1 VSTIFTKPYSI
12 DVLTD
17 EQMIFIAQQ
26 LPSPKA
32 TTGRPAY
39 SNQELLPGILRVLR
53 SGCRWRDLNLPG
65 YPDGSTHWR
74 RLRLWRKG
82 LHFRWLWKRILRLL
96 DEQNPQEKERRL
108 KRLSID
114 GTLLQSFAFREKTG
128 CSGKH
133 RRVGIKA
140 SIVVDAT
147 GLPLSIVIARGNVAD
162 ISLAEDTLSR
172 IRGYDSFKT
181 TILADRGYDSRKF
194 RKFAFNHGIYPRIP
208 KRSNTTEGKD
218 PYRYHMYRYD
228 PDEGKF
234 RFIVERT
241 NAWFKSFRRL
251 RNRFDYHLASFE
263 SWLYLAIIIVCVR
276 RLVL

>member
-1 VSTIFTKPYSI
+1 MVYDRNGNACTRSEVSTIFTKPYTT

-17 EQMIFIAQQ
+17 AQVIFIAQQ

-82 LHFRWLWKRILRLL
+82 LHFRWLWKRILKLL
-96 DEQNPQEKERRL
+96 DEQNPEEKERRF

-128 CSGKH
+128 LTSPLREFSH
-133 RRVGIKA
+133 IP
-140 SIVVDAT
+140 SLLVVK
-147 GLPLSIVIARGNVAD
+147 P
-162 ISLAEDTLSR
+162 
-172 IRGYDSFKT
+172 
-181 TILADRGYDSRKF
+181 
-194 RKFAFNHGIYPRIP
+194 
-208 KRSNTTEGKD
+208 
-218 PYRYHMYRYD
+218 
-228 PDEGKF
+228 
-234 RFIVERT
+234 
-241 NAWFKSFRRL
+241 RRL
-251 RNRFDYHLASFE
+251 RDP
-263 SWLYLAIIIVCVR
+263 LAIRQAFPHVGSSGAPTI
-276 RLVL
+276 